1 MRILVSVLLGAVAL
15 AGCGEDKPKLDPG
28 RITAIEHACIVA
40 RADLPDRCSCIAE
53 AVAANGDEKL
63 DRMIIAR
70 MRSDDATLKREL
82 AGLSQLEAN
91 HLMLRYEKVGRDAF
105 YHCGKRQIG

>member
-1 MRILVSVLLGAVAL
+1 MRNLVCVLVGVLAL
-15 AGCGEDKPKLDPG
+15 AGCGENKPKLDPG
-28 RITAIEHACIVA
+28 RITAIEHVCIIA
-40 RADLPDRCSCIAE
+40 RADLPDRCSCIAK
-53 AVAANGDEKL
+53 AVAESGDEKL

-70 MRSDDATLKREL
+70 MRNDDGALKREL

-105 YHCGKRQIG
+105 YHCGKRQAG